1 MVAQQTA
8 AAIAKDKNFD
18 RIAQK
23 IDELNAQE
31 IEIALNKGALYW
43 QRRRSM
49 SRDGF
54 KIWLSQNGFTHAVAA
69 KYITFVKEFA
79 NFSPQCIGKIAL
91 STLFALCQPKYKKL
105 VCKLHCCLDRGE
117 NPSSNAAGKRN
128 PKGRKS
134 ATARCTENRTAVRS
148 KWRKGFSVPPVTRR

>member
-1 MVAQQTA
+1 MLAQQNTT
-8 AAIAKDKNFD
+8 AIALDKNFD

-54 KIWLSQNGFTHAVAA
+54 KIWLNQNGFTGAIAA
-69 KYITFVKEFA
+69 KYINLAKTFV
-79 NFSPQCIGKIAL
+79 NFSPQCI
-91 STLFALCQPKYKKL
+91 
-105 VCKLHCCLDRGE
+105 DRGE
-117 NPSSNAAGKRN
+117 NPSSNAARERN
-128 PKGRKS
+128 PKGS
-134 ATARCTENRTAVRS
+134 LAATARCTENRTN
-148 KWRKGFSVPPVTRR
+148 